1 MLCCNHGTRTLL
13 FSQWCLIF
21 TDKSRVGY
29 MLNTW
34 RDTLPWISLISCS
47 TIASCRIICEQSN
60 KYARETIRR
69 PLSKG
74 SIFRYFPDQGLTVND
89 IVGFLSIC
97 VHMSLVHKP
106 EIADYW
112 STCPILGS
120 TFASSIMPRDKFCM
134 ILAVLHVSDSDKYVP
149 KGTPGHDPLTKI
161 RPVYEHM
168 RDRYTV
174 YSWCEH
180 LCG

>member
-1 MLCCNHGTRTLL
+1 M
-13 FSQWCLIF
+13 
-21 TDKSRVGY
+21 
-29 MLNTW
+29 
-34 RDTLPWISLISCS
+34 
-47 TIASCRIICEQSN
+47 
-60 KYARETIRR
+60 
-69 PLSKG
+69 
-74 SIFRYFPDQGLTVND
+74 ND

-134 ILAVLHVSDSDKYVP
+134 ILAVLHVSDTDRYVP
-149 KGTPGHDPLTKI
+149 RGTPGHDPLTKI

-168 RDRYTV
+168 RDRYKPEV
-174 YSWCEH
+174 VARFNKGSFH
-180 LCG
+180 LADVMNMLSMEVNDFTLKIVKRQDN